1 MCAFPCMCVP
11 AAALLCAPAAAETQ
25 VGMIS
30 GTSNPLPCTC
40 TDVDVRVS
48 FISVVD
54 YTCW

>member
-1 MCAFPCMCVP
+1 MFVP
-11 AAALLCAPAAAETQ
+11 AALLLCGPAAAAELL
-25 VGMIS
+25 GMIS
-30 GTSNPLPCTC
+30 GTPNPLPCTC

>member
-1 MCAFPCMCVP
+1 V
-11 AAALLCAPAAAETQ
+11 
-25 VGMIS
+25 S
-30 GTSNPLPCTC
+30 GKDNPLPCTC